1 MPKYILRRIG
11 LAIITFFGITVLV
24 FMISSMASGSP
35 LELLLS
41 NQNISPAEVE
51 RQRIKLGLDQP
62 IYIQY
67 FNWLKNFFQGN
78 LGESYRTGQP
88 VMEMIMNGLWPTVLL
103 AFSSVIVAC
112 LIAFPLGIQSTR
124 HQNRGWDNFS
134 SLFSFLTTSTPSFFL
149 ALIFLY
155 FFAVKLKLL
164 PIGGM
169 YESGQQGWD
178 NFSSL
183 FSFLTTSTPSFFLAL
198 IFLYFFAVKLKLL
211 PIGGMYESGQQ
222 ETLSSL
228 LQHLFMPAV
237 VLGMQMV
244 GSLIQYTRSSMLE
257 VMREDYVRTARSKGL
272 KERVVIIKHVL
283 RNSLIPVVT
292 YLGMEIPL
300 LIGGAVVTEQVFS
313 WPGIGNLMIKSI
325 DSRDYPV
332 VMGITV
338 LVAVAVLVFN
348 ILTDL
353 IYGILDPRIRYD

>member
-1 MPKYILRRIG
+1 MSNYILRRIG
-11 LAIITFFGITVLV
+11 LAIVTFFGITVLV

-62 IYIQY
+62 VYIQY
-67 FNWLKNFFQGN
+67 FSWLKNFLQGN

-88 VMEMIMNGLWPTVLL
+88 VMKMIMDGLGPTLL
-103 AFSSVIVAC
+103 LTLSAVIVAC
-112 LIAFPLGIQSTR
+112 LISLPLGIQSAR
-124 HQNRGWDNFS
+124 FQNKGWDNS
-134 SLFSFLTTSTPSFFL
+134 SSVFSFLATSTPSFFL

-155 FFAVKLKLL
+155 LFAVKLKWL

-169 YESGQQGWD
+169 YDSG
-178 NFSSL
+178 NPE
-183 FSFLTTSTPSFFLAL
+183 TPA
-198 IFLYFFAVKLKLL
+198 
-211 PIGGMYESGQQ
+211 
-222 ETLSSL
+222 SL
-228 LQHLFMPAV
+228 LRHLLMPAV

-272 KERVVIIKHVL
+272 RERVVIIKHVL

-338 LVAVAVLVFN
+338 LVAVAVLIFN

-353 IYGILDPRIRYD
+353 IYGVLDPRIRYD

>member
-11 LAIITFFGITVLV
+11 LAIITFFGITVVV

-112 LIAFPLGIQSTR
+112 LIAFPLGIQSAR
-124 HQNRGWDNFS
+124 HQNR
-134 SLFSFLTTSTPSFFL
+134 
-149 ALIFLY
+149 
-155 FFAVKLKLL
+155 
-164 PIGGM
+164 
-169 YESGQQGWD
+169 GWD

>member
-1 MPKYILRRIG
+1 MSNYILKRIG

-62 IYIQY
+62 IYVQY
-67 FNWLKNFFQGN
+67 FTWLKNFFQGN

-88 VMEMIMNGLWPTVLL
+88 VMKMILSGLGPTLL
-103 AFSSVIVAC
+103 LTFSAVIVAC
-112 LIAFPLGIQSTR
+112 LISFPLGIQSAR
-124 HQNRGWDNFS
+124 YQNRGWDNVS
-134 SLFSFLTTSTPSFFL
+134 SVFSFLATSTPSFFL

-155 FFAVKLKLL
+155 IFAVKLKWL

-169 YESGQQGWD
+169 YDSGKQES
-178 NFSSL
+178 
-183 FSFLTTSTPSFFLAL
+183 
-198 IFLYFFAVKLKLL
+198 
-211 PIGGMYESGQQ
+211 
-222 ETLSSL
+222 LSSL
-228 LQHLFMPAV
+228 CRHLLMPAV
-237 VLGMQMV
+237 VLGMQLV

-272 KERVVIIKHVL
+272 KERVVVIKHVL

-292 YLGMEIPL
+292 YLGLEIPL

-338 LVAVAVLVFN
+338 LVALAVLVFN

-353 IYGILDPRIRYD
+353 IYGVLDPRIRYD

>member
-1 MPKYILRRIG
+1 M
-11 LAIITFFGITVLV
+11 AIITFFGITVLV

-112 LIAFPLGIQSTR
+112 LIAFPLGIQSAR

-169 YESGQQGWD
+169 YESGQQ
-178 NFSSL
+178 
-183 FSFLTTSTPSFFLAL
+183 
-198 IFLYFFAVKLKLL
+198 
-211 PIGGMYESGQQ
+211 
-222 ETLSSL
+222 ETLGSL

-272 KERVVIIKHVL
+272 KERAVIIKHVL

>member
-112 LIAFPLGIQSTR
+112 LIAFPLGIQSAK

-169 YESGQQGWD
+169 YESGQQ
-178 NFSSL
+178 
-183 FSFLTTSTPSFFLAL
+183 
-198 IFLYFFAVKLKLL
+198 
-211 PIGGMYESGQQ
+211 
-222 ETLSSL
+222 ETLGSL

-272 KERVVIIKHVL
+272 KERAVIIKHVL

>member
-1 MPKYILRRIG
+1 
-11 LAIITFFGITVLV
+11 
-24 FMISSMASGSP
+24 
-35 LELLLS
+35 
-41 NQNISPAEVE
+41 
-51 RQRIKLGLDQP
+51 
-62 IYIQY
+62 
-67 FNWLKNFFQGN
+67 
-78 LGESYRTGQP
+78 
-88 VMEMIMNGLWPTVLL
+88 
-103 AFSSVIVAC
+103 
-112 LIAFPLGIQSTR
+112 
-124 HQNRGWDNFS
+124 
-134 SLFSFLTTSTPSFFL
+134 
-149 ALIFLY
+149 
-155 FFAVKLKLL
+155 
-164 PIGGM
+164 
-169 YESGQQGWD
+169 
-178 NFSSL
+178 
-183 FSFLTTSTPSFFLAL
+183 
-198 IFLYFFAVKLKLL
+198 
-211 PIGGMYESGQQ
+211 
-222 ETLSSL
+222 
-228 LQHLFMPAV
+228 MPAV
-237 VLGMQMV
+237 FLGMQMV

>member
-112 LIAFPLGIQSTR
+112 LIAFPLGIQSAR

-164 PIGGM
+164 H
-169 YESGQQGWD
+169 
-178 NFSSL
+178 
-183 FSFLTTSTPSFFLAL
+183 
-198 IFLYFFAVKLKLL
+198 
-211 PIGGMYESGQQ
+211 IGGMYESGQQ
-222 ETLSSL
+222 ETLGSL

-272 KERVVIIKHVL
+272 KERAVIIKHVL

>member
-1 MPKYILRRIG
+1 MYNYVLKRIG

-24 FMISSMASGSP
+24 FMISSLASGSP

-41 NQNISPAEVE
+41 NQNISAAEVE

-62 IYIQY
+62 LYIQY
-67 FNWLKNFFQGN
+67 FSWLKNFFNGN
-78 LGESYRTGQP
+78 LGNSYRTGQP
-88 VMEMIMNGLWPTVLL
+88 VMGMILGGLGPTLL
-103 AFSSVIVAC
+103 LTLSSVAVAC
-112 LIAFPLGIQSTR
+112 LISFPLGIQSAR
-124 HQNRGWDNFS
+124 YQNKGWDNVS
-134 SLFSFLTTSTPSFFL
+134 SVFSFLATSTPSFFL

-155 FFAVKLKLL
+155 FFAVKLRWL

-169 YESGQQGWD
+169 YESGKPETIH
-178 NFSSL
+178 SL
-183 FSFLTTSTPSFFLAL
+183 ARH
-198 IFLYFFAVKLKLL
+198 LL
-211 PIGGMYESGQQ
+211 
-222 ETLSSL
+222 
-228 LQHLFMPAV
+228 MPAV
-237 VLGMQMV
+237 VLGMQLV

-257 VMREDYVRTARSKGL
+257 VMREDYVRTARSKGVR
-272 KERVVIIKHVL
+272 EWVVIIKHVL

-300 LIGGAVVTEQVFS
+300 LICGAVVTEQVFS

-332 VMGITV
+332 IMGITV
-338 LVAVAVLVFN
+338 LVAVAVLICN

>member
-112 LIAFPLGIQSTR
+112 LIAFPLGIQSAR

-155 FFAVKLKLL
+155 FFC
-164 PIGGM
+164 
-169 YESGQQGWD
+169 S
-178 NFSSL
+178 
-183 FSFLTTSTPSFFLAL
+183 
-198 IFLYFFAVKLKLL
+198 
-211 PIGGMYESGQQ
+211 
-222 ETLSSL
+222 ETEAFT
-228 LQHLFMPAV
+228 H
-237 VLGMQMV
+237 
-244 GSLIQYTRSSMLE
+244 RW
-257 VMREDYVRTARSKGL
+257 
-272 KERVVIIKHVL
+272 HV
-283 RNSLIPVVT
+283 
-292 YLGMEIPL
+292 
-300 LIGGAVVTEQVFS
+300 
-313 WPGIGNLMIKSI
+313 
-325 DSRDYPV
+325 
-332 VMGITV
+332 
-338 LVAVAVLVFN
+338 
-348 ILTDL
+348 
-353 IYGILDPRIRYD
+353 

>member
-1 MPKYILRRIG
+1 MSKYIIKRIE
-11 LAIITFFGITVLV
+11 LAVITFFGITVLV
-24 FMISSMASGSP
+24 FLISSLASGSP

-41 NQNISPAEVE
+41 NQNISAAEVE
-51 RQRIKLGLDQP
+51 RQRVKLGLDQP
-62 IYIQY
+62 LYIQY
-67 FNWLKNFFQGN
+67 FSWLKNFLHGN
-78 LGESYRTGQP
+78 LGNSYRTGQP
-88 VMEMIMNGLWPTVLL
+88 VMKMIMDGLGPTLL
-103 AFSSVIVAC
+103 LTFSAVVVAC
-112 LIAFPLGIQSTR
+112 LISFPLGIQSAR
-124 HQNRGWDNFS
+124 YQNKGWDNVS
-134 SLFSFLTTSTPSFFL
+134 SVFSFLATSTPSFFL

-155 FFAVKLKLL
+155 FFAVKLKWL

-169 YESGQQGWD
+169 YDSG
-178 NFSSL
+178 
-183 FSFLTTSTPSFFLAL
+183 
-198 IFLYFFAVKLKLL
+198 K
-211 PIGGMYESGQQ
+211 Q
-222 ETLSSL
+222 EALSSL
-228 LQHLFMPAV
+228 LRHLLLPAI
-237 VLGMQMV
+237 VLGMQLV

-272 KERVVIIKHVL
+272 KERIVIMKHVL

>member
-1 MPKYILRRIG
+1 VPKYILRRIG

-112 LIAFPLGIQSTR
+112 LIAFPLGIQSAR

-169 YESGQQGWD
+169 YESGQQ
-178 NFSSL
+178 
-183 FSFLTTSTPSFFLAL
+183 
-198 IFLYFFAVKLKLL
+198 
-211 PIGGMYESGQQ
+211 
-222 ETLSSL
+222 ETLGSL

-272 KERVVIIKHVL
+272 KERAVIIKHVL

>member
-88 VMEMIMNGLWPTVLL
+88 VMEMIMNGLWPTALL

-112 LIAFPLGIQSTR
+112 LIAFPLGIQSAR

-169 YESGQQGWD
+169 YESGQQ
-178 NFSSL
+178 
-183 FSFLTTSTPSFFLAL
+183 
-198 IFLYFFAVKLKLL
+198 
-211 PIGGMYESGQQ
+211 
-222 ETLSSL
+222 ETLGSL

-237 VLGMQMV
+237 VLGMQMQYV
-244 GSLIQYTRSSMLE
+244 GGHERGLCTNSALKRI
-257 VMREDYVRTARSKGL
+257 KG
-272 KERVVIIKHVL
+272 E
-283 RNSLIPVVT
+283 
-292 YLGMEIPL
+292 
-300 LIGGAVVTEQVFS
+300 
-313 WPGIGNLMIKSI
+313 
-325 DSRDYPV
+325 SRY
-332 VMGITV
+332 
-338 LVAVAVLVFN
+338 
-348 ILTDL
+348 
-353 IYGILDPRIRYD
+353 Y

>member
-1 MPKYILRRIG
+1 MSNYILKRIG

-62 IYIQY
+62 IYVQY
-67 FNWLKNFFQGN
+67 FTWLKNFFQGN

-88 VMEMIMNGLWPTVLL
+88 VMKMILSGLGPTLL
-103 AFSSVIVAC
+103 LTFSAVIVAC
-112 LIAFPLGIQSTR
+112 LISFPLGIQSAR
-124 HQNRGWDNFS
+124 YQNRGWDNVS
-134 SLFSFLTTSTPSFFL
+134 SVFSFLATSTPSFFL

-155 FFAVKLKLL
+155 IFAVKLKWL

-169 YESGQQGWD
+169 YDSGKQES
-178 NFSSL
+178 
-183 FSFLTTSTPSFFLAL
+183 
-198 IFLYFFAVKLKLL
+198 
-211 PIGGMYESGQQ
+211 
-222 ETLSSL
+222 LSSL
-228 LQHLFMPAV
+228 CRHLLMPAV
-237 VLGMQMV
+237 VLGMQLV

-272 KERVVIIKHVL
+272 KERVVVIKHVL

-338 LVAVAVLVFN
+338 LVALAVLVFN

-353 IYGILDPRIRYD
+353 IYGVLDPRIRYD